1 MRENPMKVGALARRT
16 GLSVRALH
24 HYDEIGLLSPS
35 RRTPSGHRLYGAT
48 EVRRLQQIASLRQ
61 LGLSL
66 DDIRSCLA
74 RPEFSLERILAL
86 QIRRMQDEIDRMRRL
101 CSSLE
106 RLRERLRGGEDV
118 SISEVTLTIEQTTRA
133 ERYYSPDQLRTLAR
147 RAEEVGEARIRAAQ
161 SEWQELLEAFSGAM
175 ADGRDPGSEEV
186 QLLARRAQ
194 QLVEE
199 FTGGDPGIRAS
210 LSEMYRKEGGAKVL
224 RGHGVSVPSGM
235 WEYMAEARTILEGG
249 TPAGDGS

>member
-1 MRENPMKVGALARRT
+1 MRENSMKVGALARRT

-66 DDIRSCLA
+66 EDIRSCLA
-74 RPEFSLERILAL
+74 RPEFSLERVLAL

-101 CSSLE
+101 SARLE
-106 RLRERLRGGEDV
+106 RLRERLQGGEDV

-133 ERYYSPDQLRTLAR
+133 ERYYSPDQLRALAR
-147 RAEEVGEARIRAAQ
+147 RAEEVGEARIHAAQ
-161 SEWQELLEAFSGAM
+161 GEWQELLDAFARAM
-175 ADGRDPGSEEV
+175 ASGRDPGSEEV
-186 QLLARRAQ
+186 QRLAHRAKR
-194 QLVEE
+194 LVEE
-199 FTGGDPGIRAS
+199 FTGGDPGIGAS
-210 LSEMYRKEGGAKVL
+210 LAEMYRKEGGANVL
-224 RGHGVSVPSGM
+224 RGHGVSMPSGL
-235 WEYMAEARTILEGG
+235 WEYMAEARTTLEAGG
-249 TPAGDGS
+249 LAGNE